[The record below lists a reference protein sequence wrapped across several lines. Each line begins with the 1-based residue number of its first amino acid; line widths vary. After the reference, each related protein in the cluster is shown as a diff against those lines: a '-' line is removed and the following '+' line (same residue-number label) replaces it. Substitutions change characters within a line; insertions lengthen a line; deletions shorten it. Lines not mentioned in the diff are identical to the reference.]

1 MKSGTTT
8 SLIYLSADRKYQAA
22 GGSIFFLGFAPWKI
36 NMEHINHPFREE
48 NDLPNLYDYVPC

>member
-22 GGSIFFLGFAPWKI
+22 GGSFFFGFTVNFHLQSCEIQIFPFDSDILGGETSNIF
-36 NMEHINHPFREE
+36 
-48 NDLPNLYDYVPC
+48 